1 MLPNLCSDSCTAEV
15 QAVQGGEV
23 GQGRG
28 NVPHG
33 IILQSVPR
41 EGEGRECV
49 LTVQG
54 LAERG
59 GMVGSEAMGGEV

>member
-1 MLPNLCSDSCTAEV
+1 M
-15 QAVQGGEV
+15 

-59 GMVGSEAMGGEV
+59 GMVRSEAMGGKV